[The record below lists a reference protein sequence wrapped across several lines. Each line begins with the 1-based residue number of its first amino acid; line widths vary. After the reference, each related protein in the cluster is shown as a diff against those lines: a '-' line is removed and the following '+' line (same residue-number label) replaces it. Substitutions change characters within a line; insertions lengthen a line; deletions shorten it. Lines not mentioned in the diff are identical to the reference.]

1 MIQLKNM
8 TVLDVLVQQS
18 PQLQELER
26 QARPGILALQERLQE
41 LERQARPGILAL
53 QERLQELER
62 QARPGILALQEQ
74 ATRWWQD
81 GRLLATTTP
90 LRDPMVHQPSEPRPR
105 RIGFA
110 PRELPRNQPT
120 RSTTPERSRKRIGF
134 APW

>member
-53 QERLQELER
+53 QERLQE
-62 QARPGILALQEQ
+62 PGEAGQ
-74 ATRWWQD
+74 TRN
-81 GRLLATTTP
+81 
-90 LRDPMVHQPSEPRPR
+90 PRPTGAGNPLVAR
-105 RIGFA
+105 RPAVSHHNAA
-110 PRELPRNQPT
+110 PR
-120 RSTTPERSRKRIGF
+120 SDG
-134 APW
+134 APAV

>member
-18 PQLQELER
+18 PQ
-26 QARPGILALQERLQE
+26 LQE